1 MAGRHL
7 SKAQLTHQ
15 KLFITLRKE
24 VQGEVE
30 TSRRRRRKRRRD
42 GGLRRGDA
50 SSGRVRLA
58 DQFRVSADAAG
69 GHRLQGGNVIKTF
82 LTIFVINA
90 QGPVL

>member
-1 MAGRHL
+1 VRWRPLDEG
-7 SKAQLTHQ
+7 
-15 KLFITLRKE
+15 
-24 VQGEVE
+24 
-30 TSRRRRRKRRRD
+30 D
-42 GGLRRGDA
+42 GSGDVTEAYVLRRGDA

-58 DQFRVSADAAG
+58 DQFHVSSDAAG